1 MNLNSLNN
9 RWFEKMEKMES
20 NTYTGY
26 LRTIQKH
33 MNPTKEYT
41 HRRFD
46 RHEIFSAE
54 DRTLVL
60 NMIQS
65 ADRTTKDYESE
76 MTNMLFGLFDGYW
89 YDRLMTDLHESG
101 VYKPSELIELSELL
115 DRVEDSI

>member
-1 MNLNSLNN
+1 MNLNDLNN

-20 NTYTGY
+20 QK
-26 LRTIQKH
+26 IQKH
-33 MNPTKEYT
+33 MNPTKKYT

-46 RHEIFSAE
+46 RHKIFSAD

-60 NMIQS
+60 DMIRI
-65 ADRTTKDYESE
+65 ADDTTKDYKSE

-89 YDRLMTDLHESG
+89 YDRLMTDLHESK
-101 VYKPSELIELSELL
+101 VFKPSELIELSALL

>member
-1 MNLNSLNN
+1 MNLNDLNN

-20 NTYTGY
+20 NTHTRY
-26 LRTIQKH
+26 LQKIQKH
-33 MNPTKEYT
+33 MNPTKKYT

-46 RHEIFSAE
+46 RHEIFSKD

-60 NMIQS
+60 DMIRI
-65 ADRTTKDYESE
+65 ADDTTKDYKSE

-89 YDRLMTDLHESG
+89 YDRLMTDLHESK
-101 VYKPSELIELSELL
+101 VFKPSELIELSALL